1 MIMMNFVWHCKD
13 KIHNRKEL
21 VAKVTRPIYNM
32 FSDSVDAVYVL
43 SNKGNEVVLP
53 LGDFESV
60 KIGDME
66 IKLVRGNN
74 DFFRNLFDT
83 MDAIENL

>member
-1 MIMMNFVWHCKD
+1 MITMNFVWHCRD
-13 KIHNRKEL
+13 KIHNRREL

-43 SNKGNEVVLP
+43 NDKGNEVVLP

-60 KIGDME
+60 KIDDME

-74 DFFRNLFDT
+74 DFFKNLFDT

>member
-1 MIMMNFVWHCKD
+1 MITMNFVWRCKD

-43 SNKGNEVVLP
+43 NDKGNEVVLP

-60 KIGDME
+60 KIDDME

>member
-1 MIMMNFVWHCKD
+1 MITINFVWRCKD

-21 VAKVTRPIYNM
+21 VAKVPRPISNM
-32 FSDSVDAVYVL
+32 FSDTVDAVYVL
-43 SNKGNEVVLP
+43 NDKGNEVVLP

-60 KIGDME
+60 KIDDME
-66 IKLVRGNN
+66 IKLIRGNN

>member
-1 MIMMNFVWHCKD
+1 MITMNFVWRCKD
-13 KIHNRKEL
+13 KIHNRREL

-43 SNKGNEVVLP
+43 NDKGNEVVLP

-60 KIGDME
+60 KIDDME

-74 DFFRNLFDT
+74 DFFKNLFDT

>member
-1 MIMMNFVWHCKD
+1 MITMNFVWRCKD
-13 KIHNRKEL
+13 KIHNRREL

-32 FSDSVDAVYVL
+32 FSDTVDAVYVL
-43 SNKGNEVVLP
+43 NDKGNEIVLP

-60 KIGDME
+60 KIDDME

-74 DFFRNLFDT
+74 DFFKNLFDT

>member
-1 MIMMNFVWHCKD
+1 MIMMNFVWRCKD
-13 KIHNRKEL
+13 KIHNRREL

-43 SNKGNEVVLP
+43 NDKGNEVVLP

-60 KIGDME
+60 KIDDME

-74 DFFRNLFDT
+74 DFFKNLFDT

>member
-1 MIMMNFVWHCKD
+1 MITMNFVWRCKD
-13 KIHNRKEL
+13 KIHNRREL

-32 FSDSVDAVYVL
+32 FSDTVDAVYVL
-43 SNKGNEVVLP
+43 NDKGNEVVLP

-60 KIGDME
+60 KIDDME

-74 DFFRNLFDT
+74 DFFKNLFDT

>member
-1 MIMMNFVWHCKD
+1 MITMNFVWRCKD
-13 KIHNRKEL
+13 KIHNRREL

-32 FSDSVDAVYVL
+32 LSDTVDAVYVL
-43 SNKGNEVVLP
+43 NDKGNEVVLP

-60 KIGDME
+60 KIDDME

-74 DFFRNLFDT
+74 DFFKNLFDT

>member
-1 MIMMNFVWHCKD
+1 MIRMNFVWRCKD
-13 KIHNRKEL
+13 KIHNRREL

-32 FSDSVDAVYVL
+32 FSDTVDAVYVL
-43 SNKGNEVVLP
+43 NDKGNEVVLP

-60 KIGDME
+60 KIDDME
-66 IKLVRGNN
+66 IKLVRGQQR
-74 DFFRNLFDT
+74 FFKNLFDT

>member
-1 MIMMNFVWHCKD
+1 MITMNFVWRCKD

-43 SNKGNEVVLP
+43 NNKGNEVILP

-60 KIGDME
+60 KIGDTE
-66 IKLVRGNN
+66 IKLVQGNN